1 MIITVSER
9 KMDEMK
15 DAILGKALL
24 NEIRERNP
32 EVAQI
37 MSNYFYYETCNSL
50 MSLLSDNTNLN
61 EREEEAI
68 EEVIMATRNFM
79 KEYIEIFEKYVFND

>member
-9 KMDEMK
+9 KMK

-24 NEIRERNP
+24 TEIAERNP
-32 EVAQI
+32 EFAQTI
-37 MSNYFYYETCNSL
+37 SNYFYYEICNSL
-50 MSLLSDNTNLN
+50 LSMIKENNPDLN
-61 EREEEAI
+61 EREDEAI
-68 EEVIMATRNFM
+68 EEVIIATRNFM